1 MNQYNSNIQVK
12 IMIEEL
18 IINLN
23 KFIPKRANGNL
34 PQAAIII
41 LLEPRDND
49 FDVIFTERSKK
60 LPSHAGEVSF
70 PGGKSEDKDSS
81 LIDTALREAQEEIG
95 LVPENVKIL
104 GQLDTQESRWG
115 LSVTPFVG
123 IIQKT
128 QRFIAEPKEVESIFK
143 VPLSYFKDSP
153 EILNKITNAS
163 GESFI
168 TPVIGYENYK
178 IWGLTLAFTL
188 QFLKLSNIDIEIDDL
203 HFREA

>member
-1 MNQYNSNIQVK
+1 
-12 IMIEEL
+12 MIEEL

-95 LVPENVKIL
+95 LMPENVKIL

-123 IIQKT
+123 IIQET

-143 VPLSYFKDSP
+143 VPLSYFKDTP

>member
-104 GQLDTQESRWG
+104 GQLDTLESRWG
-115 LSVTPFVG
+115 LSVTPFIG
-123 IIQKT
+123 IIQN
-128 QRFIAEPKEVESIFK
+128 ANH
-143 VPLSYFKDSP
+143 PLRPF
-153 EILNKITNAS
+153 
-163 GESFI
+163 
-168 TPVIGYENYK
+168 
-178 IWGLTLAFTL
+178 
-188 QFLKLSNIDIEIDDL
+188 
-203 HFREA
+203 